1 MRTSEGRH
9 EEPRQ
14 LLRNPWPLRL
24 CSCPL
29 LPALPRAKR
38 HPRRAGP
45 HRYAPEIDSVIND
58 LDDAASGKCLHC
70 GLTLGTISDNE
81 RKALAL
87 SYNETRLRRRLEEA
101 RETLVDRKLFGF
113 GRFDFGGNR
122 LIGDNGLV
130 LQWQTRPEPDQP
142 ESHRNSQNGKG
153 YVFLLC
159 PAKPA

>member
-1 MRTSEGRH
+1 MKNRANFYGIRGRCGYVH
-9 EEPRQ
+9 ARCFQPFREQNATRDAQ
-14 LLRNPWPLRL
+14 DRIV
-24 CSCPL
+24 S
-29 LPALPRAKR
+29 
-38 HPRRAGP
+38 
-45 HRYAPEIDSVIND
+45 APEIDSVIND

>member
-1 MRTSEGRH
+1 MFMPAASSPSASKTPPATRRTASFT
-9 EEPRQ
+9 P
-14 LLRNPWPLRL
+14 
-24 CSCPL
+24 
-29 LPALPRAKR
+29 
-38 HPRRAGP
+38 
-45 HRYAPEIDSVIND
+45 PEIDSVIND

-142 ESHRNSQNGKG
+142 GEP
-153 YVFLLC
+153 
-159 PAKPA
+159 PATRKTARATFSSYAPPNRLDFQ